1 MRRRRHSLPII
12 TAILGVITGILTHI
26 GVTTIMEDTIVHTI
40 GLTTVRITEVIIGG
54 TIIQGATGRSLV

>member
-1 MRRRRHSLPII
+1 MRRRRYSLPII

-26 GVTTIMEDTIVHTI
+26 SVTTIMEDTIVHTI